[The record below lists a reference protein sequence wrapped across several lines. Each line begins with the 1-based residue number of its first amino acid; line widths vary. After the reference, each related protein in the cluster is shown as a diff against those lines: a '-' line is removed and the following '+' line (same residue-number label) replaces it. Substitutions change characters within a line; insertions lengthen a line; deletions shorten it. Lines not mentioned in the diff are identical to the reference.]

1 MKLLKTIATAAFIST
16 SLFAAMPA
24 RAFWGAAKMPT
35 YQQLE
40 SDSYQLSQKQMNK
53 IYTSEGWQ
61 HFFSLPGGRA
71 YKVKL
76 VDCQMGKCTYYSR
89 ETDEQQKD
97 KYVSVSQVN
106 CSSKKHRSKLVA
118 QGGKWSQWSSI
129 IFTGSNAGG
138 DEKAFNMF
146 CR

>member
-1 MKLLKTIATAAFIST
+1 MKILNTIATAAVIST
-16 SLFAAMPA
+16 SLFAAVPA
-24 RAFWGAAKMPT
+24 EAFWGGAKIPT

-61 HFFSLPGGRA
+61 HFFSLPDGRA

-97 KYVSVSQVN
+97 KYVSVSQIN
-106 CSSKKHRSKLVA
+106 CNSKKYRSKLVG
-118 QGGKWSQWSSI
+118 QGGKWSQWTSI
-129 IFTGSNAGG
+129 IFTGINAGG